1 MVLALRAAWSRPGVL
16 IHTPLREMAYLE
28 LNARRW
34 QARVGRGVP
43 PPMFVIYMF
52 LAYFKLNARR
62 WQARVPRGCWMPLR
76 WAQPPS
82 HSKGW

>member
-1 MVLALRAAWSRPGVL
+1 MALKAAPTSPRVL

-52 LAYFKLNARR
+52 LAYFKLNA
-62 WQARVPRGCWMPLR
+62 WRG
-76 WAQPPS
+76 
-82 HSKGW
+82 G